1 MWPTSLRTAG
11 LVLALLVSSA
21 CTIDRDLG
29 RAETTGEGLTAQGAP
44 PSRNALPL
52 WEVRDDGRPVA
63 WLAGS
68 VHALPA
74 SAYPLP
80 EPLTEAFRASSVLVV
95 EVDVTAHDPAA
106 LSALMMRR
114 GMLPGPVLRTKLEVD
129 TWSRLERYLADR
141 NEPLEPYLSLQPW
154 FVTLMLTNAALIE
167 LGHRPEHGV
176 DVHFLE
182 RAHADGKPVSELE
195 SVEFQLG
202 LLADADPH
210 VQDRALVATLAD
222 LASPDALKKRIDG
235 LTDAWRRGDLE
246 ALHTLA
252 LSESARDPALA
263 PLLNALLDERNMS
276 MSRAVRSFIDGG
288 RRPFVL
294 VGALHLAGESGLVAV
309 LGRRYDIRQINAD

>member
-1 MWPTSLRTAG
+1 
-11 LVLALLVSSA
+11 
-21 CTIDRDLG
+21 
-29 RAETTGEGLTAQGAP
+29 
-44 PSRNALPL
+44 
-52 WEVRDDGRPVA
+52 
-63 WLAGS
+63 
-68 VHALPA
+68 
-74 SAYPLP
+74 
-80 EPLTEAFRASSVLVV
+80 
-95 EVDVTAHDPAA
+95 
-106 LSALMMRR
+106 
-114 GMLPGPVLRTKLEVD
+114 
-129 TWSRLERYLADR
+129 
-141 NEPLEPYLSLQPW
+141 
-154 FVTLMLTNAALIE
+154 
-167 LGHRPEHGV
+167 GV